1 VAKDAGNFR
10 DMKIDV
16 HERGDVCL
24 LVLEGEV
31 KLGEPT
37 RLLREKSRELVHA
50 GKRFFVLDMLGV
62 PWLDSSGIGE
72 VFACYKRAR
81 QNDGVVKLV
90 LRDRSLS
97 LFTMTQLDRV
107 FEIYGDVDRAVASF
121 DGAA

>member
-1 VAKDAGNFR
+1 MTIHVR
-10 DMKIDV
+10 DEGEICII
-16 HERGDVCL
+16 EL
-24 LVLEGEV
+24 TGEV

-37 RLLREKSRELVHA
+37 RLLREKSRERVEA
-50 GKRFFVLDMLGV
+50 GTRFFVLDMLRV

-81 QNDGVVKLV
+81 QNDGIVKLV
-90 LRDRSLS
+90 LKDRSLS

-121 DGAA
+121 DAAGS